1 MRVINPDS
9 NCFICT
15 SSLFLKVNRFLE
27 ILFES
32 EFNSRNRYKAFR
44 DEDDKMKKTLLHYA
58 AELGFL
64 HVAKTLVK
72 NYPLLLTMT
81 TDELLKPVKKEPCY
95 RWNWRW
101 QQRRMM
107 WLPFCLELCGTKG
120 EHLPRCYRACLCNM
134 LTITF

>member
-15 SSLFLKVNRFLE
+15 SSLFLKVNQFLE

-81 TDELLKPVKKEPCY
+81 TDELLKPVKK
-95 RWNWRW
+95 RA
-101 QQRRMM
+101 M
-107 WLPFCLELCGTKG
+107 LPVELAMAAEKDDVAAFLFRVVWH
-120 EHLPRCYRACLCNM
+120 ER
-134 LTITF
+134 

>member
-9 NCFICT
+9 NCFIYT
-15 SSLFLKVNRFLE
+15 SSLFLKVSRFLE

-44 DEDDKMKKTLLHYA
+44 DEDDKMKKTLLHYD

-81 TDELLKPVKKEPCY
+81 TDELLKPVKKRAMLPVELAMAAEKDNVAAFLF
-95 RWNWRW
+95 RV
-101 QQRRMM
+101 M
-107 WLPFCLELCGTKG
+107 WHE
-120 EHLPRCYRACLCNM
+120 R
-134 LTITF
+134 